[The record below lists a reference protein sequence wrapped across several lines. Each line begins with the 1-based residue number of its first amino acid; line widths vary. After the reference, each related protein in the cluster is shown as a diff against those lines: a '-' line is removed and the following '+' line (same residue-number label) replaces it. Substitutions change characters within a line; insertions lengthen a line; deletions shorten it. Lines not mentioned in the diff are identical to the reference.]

1 MNMKNNKRVM
11 IIFVILF
18 LVISIGTVSMIEF
31 YYAKDSGKMPLISI
45 KSENVSKQYYKY
57 SSILFNAYKCYSG
70 KYYAMS
76 KRKEPTC
83 NRIITYKDGYYTNYN
98 GLKISKKDYQ
108 TIYDVSNMFD
118 EIENFKTNKEV
129 ENALIV
135 ANEYEKNLS
144 KIIRTEK
151 IRREIVNIRV
161 FKDLFE
167 SEYGDYS
174 WVYMTDDASYYKCE
188 NNNLYKDYV
197 NGDCIGE
204 WKELTYSDTWCAL
217 AKDSYNLDIR
227 DTYNKYCK

>member
-1 MNMKNNKRVM
+1 MKNNKRVM

-76 KRKEPTC
+76 KTKEPVC
-83 NRIITYKDGYYTNYN
+83 NRIITYKDG
-98 GLKISKKDYQ
+98 
-108 TIYDVSNMFD
+108 
-118 EIENFKTNKEV
+118 
-129 ENALIV
+129 
-135 ANEYEKNLS
+135 KNLS

-227 DTYNKYCK
+227 DIYNKYCK